1 MPDHSIAGR
10 CNVGQK
16 RVHKNV
22 VTGAGHFVSWLI
34 EFLLFFLCHS
44 IVTAQK
50 DSLGTI
56 HK

>member
-1 MPDHSIAGR
+1 M
-10 CNVGQK
+10 GQK

-22 VTGAGHFVSWLI
+22 ITGAGHFVSWLI